1 MLRII
6 KLTIVFL
13 LLASVSSSDNNL
25 RLELIPGL
33 EGRIRIQWF
42 IGYEEYQ
49 ESKLI
54 INSSIQTNEINIYE
68 SQGFITG
75 CCFYEEVEVTLSVL
89 HNGIEKTISDR
100 ATPSAS
106 DLDFIEPIVTP
117 TTTTTIPPSTTTTL
131 FSEDELIISD
141 GLTSDANQGSESEET
156 LNVEFLQI
164 SNLLNYELENNYLNQ
179 FNSFDYNEFTNRDR
193 INQTSIY
200 SFIIL
205 LLFYL
210 AIATQEWFASK
221 NDEYDVF
228 PKISRQAVKRSNK
241 FLLFLA
247 VLLTAFVIAVV
258 EEGFQF
264 QLTLNNLILLI
275 VTTVVFISI
284 TALLD
289 GSELFIEKYFYNS
302 TYFFQFSKKV
312 LFFAFISVLMFYY
325 FEFPFGFVYG
335 FVISTRILTN
345 RGQVPIAPKVYAL
358 IIFLTVVF
366 LAYITTSNQFVTSSP
381 FLSSLVSFFVL
392 VGIESVLFRL
402 IPGGGNQFQ
411 EILNSSK
418 GIFKILPTAVFLLT
432 LWLFVHCLVTPP
444 SSEVKTL
451 LEEFSTDN
459 IFGSLYF
466 QAIISYIFIM
476 FTSGLF
482 LVAYGTKVSNNFLF
496 QRFSENR

>member
-1 MLRII
+1 MLQII
-6 KLTIVFL
+6 KLIIAFL
-13 LLASVSSSDNNL
+13 LLASVSSNDNNL
-25 RLELIPGL
+25 RLELTPGL

-49 ESKLI
+49 DSKLI

-68 SQGFITG
+68 SQGFLAG
-75 CCFYEEVEVTLSVL
+75 CCFYEEVEITLSVL

-100 ATPSAS
+100 VTPSES

-289 GSELFIEKYFYNS
+289 GSELFIEKYFGV
-302 TYFFQFSKKV
+302 FI
-312 LFFAFISVLMFYY
+312 LFFINIC
-325 FEFPFGFVYG
+325 FE
-335 FVISTRILTN
+335 INLS
-345 RGQVPIAPKVYAL
+345 IALNEL
-358 IIFLTVVF
+358 I
-366 LAYITTSNQFVTSSP
+366 
-381 FLSSLVSFFVL
+381 
-392 VGIESVLFRL
+392 
-402 IPGGGNQFQ
+402 
-411 EILNSSK
+411 
-418 GIFKILPTAVFLLT
+418 
-432 LWLFVHCLVTPP
+432 TP
-444 SSEVKTL
+444 E
-451 LEEFSTDN
+451 
-459 IFGSLYF
+459 
-466 QAIISYIFIM
+466 
-476 FTSGLF
+476 
-482 LVAYGTKVSNNFLF
+482 
-496 QRFSENR
+496 

>member
-1 MLRII
+1 M
-6 KLTIVFL
+6 
-13 LLASVSSSDNNL
+13 
-25 RLELIPGL
+25 
-33 EGRIRIQWF
+33 
-42 IGYEEYQ
+42 
-49 ESKLI
+49 
-54 INSSIQTNEINIYE
+54 
-68 SQGFITG
+68 
-75 CCFYEEVEVTLSVL
+75 
-89 HNGIEKTISDR
+89 
-100 ATPSAS
+100 
-106 DLDFIEPIVTP
+106 
-117 TTTTTIPPSTTTTL
+117 
-131 FSEDELIISD
+131 
-141 GLTSDANQGSESEET
+141 
-156 LNVEFLQI
+156 
-164 SNLLNYELENNYLNQ
+164 
-179 FNSFDYNEFTNRDR
+179 
-193 INQTSIY
+193 
-200 SFIIL
+200 
-205 LLFYL
+205 
-210 AIATQEWFASK
+210 
-221 NDEYDVF
+221 
-228 PKISRQAVKRSNK
+228 
-241 FLLFLA
+241 
-247 VLLTAFVIAVV
+247 
-258 EEGFQF
+258 
-264 QLTLNNLILLI
+264 NNLILLI

-325 FEFPFGFVYG
+325 FNFLGFVYG

-466 QAIISYIFIM
+466 QAIISYIFTA